1 MIRKTLIAAAALA
14 TLTTGFAGAAEA
26 KSILNGISV
35 NGVSLNGVSLNG
47 ITLNGITLN
56 GFVMN
61 GFALNGISVNGAAAQ
76 SAAPVI
82 EGVILPSGVILL
94 AR

>member
-14 TLTTGFAGAAEA
+14 ALTTGFAGNAEA
-26 KSILNGISV
+26 KIATNGISV
-35 NGVSLNGVSLNG
+35 NGVSLNGITMNG
-47 ITLNGITLN
+47 ITLNGLWLN
-56 GFVMN
+56 GLS
-61 GFALNGISVNGAAAQ
+61 LNGVSAQ
-76 SAAPVI
+76 SAAPLI